1 MSPAAKENEVLTS
14 IPENATAR
22 PQPVAL
28 EVPVTVNGARAVAG
42 SAKREPFSEST
53 KTVLIFGQGAV
64 VRLASSVAAG
74 QLLFLTNEKT
84 KKEVVCQVVNSKS
97 YNSTS
102 GYVEL
107 EFTEPV
113 SGFWGMRFPAAPQ
126 GHHGSEATPTFP
138 PATRNLS
145 RASGTDSKAPLTAAA
160 NQPQTKSTISSSP
173 RAPEAVL
180 SSPAVAP
187 NPASTLQ
194 SVSTNLS
201 PASHNATPASP
212 SPLSSAAV
220 PVAPEAAKPITT
232 ATAVP
237 LVTPQTSAVP
247 SKSILD
253 SDEIKIP
260 SWLEPLARNAAAASA
275 ALPETR
281 TQETAED
288 FGDIPVLDDLSV
300 TEITDTPEN
309 ASRNLPPSSFGT
321 HFLADEQDAVS
332 EEIATAGKSSKKFLI
347 GAIAAAGLLLVG
359 AGGWYV
365 RQSSGNEA
373 ANNSVNTAPVSV
385 PATDANKSG
394 SSERLQAQPPV
405 HASAPEKPSA
415 KFTAVSTPNTE
426 PDTSSASKAPKFTD
440 TNRASVNAKKN
451 IATVDSAA
459 DDTVDVASPAKP
471 KKQNLGSVKLSAPIV
486 NNQSRAV
493 ATEEALNFEPSQPAA
508 GLAPALG
515 GSASRQPVAPSS
527 APEIKPA
534 TLISSVPPVYPAIA
548 KTQRVSGSVTIDA
561 LIDATG
567 HVTSMAVVSGPTLLR
582 ESAKDALSRWKYAP
596 AELHG
601 KPVSMHMTVTI
612 QFKLQ

>member
-74 QLLFLTNEKT
+74 QFLFLTNEKT

-126 GHHGSEATPTFP
+126 GYHGSEATPTSP

-145 RASGTDSKAPLTAAA
+145 GASGTDSKALLTAAA
-160 NQPQTKSTISSSP
+160 NQPQTKSPISSSP

-180 SSPAVAP
+180 SGPA
-187 NPASTLQ
+187 
-194 SVSTNLS
+194 VSTNQASTPQSLS
-201 PASHNATPASP
+201 TNSLPASHNATPASP

-220 PVAPEAAKPITT
+220 PVAPEAAEPITT
-232 ATAVP
+232 ATAAP
-237 LVTPQTSAVP
+237 LVTPKTSTPP

-332 EEIATAGKSSKKFLI
+332 EEVATAGKSSKKFLI
-347 GAIAAAGLLLVG
+347 GAIAAAVLLLVG

-394 SSERLQAQPPV
+394 SSERLQALPPV

-415 KFTAVSTPNTE
+415 KFTAVSTPNIE
-426 PDTSSASKAPKFTD
+426 PDASSASKATKFTD
-440 TNRASVNAKKN
+440 ANRASLNAKKN

-459 DDTVDVASPAKP
+459 DDTVDAAAPAKP
-471 KKQNLGSVKLSAPIV
+471 KKQNLGSVKLSGPIV
-486 NNQSRAV
+486 NNQARAI
-493 ATEEALNFEPSQPAA
+493 ATEEALNLEPSQPAG

-601 KPVSMHMTVTI
+601 KPVPMHMTVTI